1 MAGNLIK
8 VEAGIE
14 GEFEIQKGSLLG
26 EDQLPIAKAMQTWG
40 WGTMFF
46 TTMGMAFNIILI
58 MQGALLILFGNNY
71 IQSIIIMILSSIL
84 LGILFTLNGDIGRR
98 FGIPHT
104 VQLRAVFGTK
114 AGTYI
119 IGIIRAI
126 VALFFFGIQSWIVA
140 MSIDGIFGI
149 LSSGWLQIA
158 QFPRLFVLFVLFSG
172 IQYLLMFYGYKGFE
186 LVAIYGMPLCVIV
199 LIIAL
204 FMMRSEV
211 GTWGPV
217 WQQGSSFAAWGGGK
231 QFLTGFAM
239 LFGSW
244 CTMIIN
250 FSDLTRVVK
259 IDSKKIAVAGSLG
272 YAVGMILAAV
282 IGMTTLSLSMASG
295 LGSEWNPVVWIV
307 KFPNSFVAILILVLV
322 FLAQITTNPQAN
334 MLSPATTLAN
344 LFPAKMNLKKASAV
358 MTIISFFTF
367 PWVILAHQETMMTYL
382 SNVGAILAGIAL
394 IMVAD
399 YWIIR
404 KRQINFQELYNPTGI
419 YRFWNGGINWLA
431 MVAAVLSMILG
442 ALFIDYGGTFIS
454 AISGFLIYLLLMK
467 IFSNTLLPIKN
478 SLIQDKYLHVDNKVI
493 KQV

>member
-1 MAGNLIK
+1 MSDNLIK
-8 VEAGIE
+8 VEAGKE
-14 GEFEIQKGSLLG
+14 GEFEIQKGTLLG
-26 EDQLPIAKAMQTWG
+26 EDQLPLAKDMQNWG

-58 MQGALLILFGNNY
+58 MQGSLLILFGNNY
-71 IQSIIIMILSSIL
+71 IQSIAIMILSSIL
-84 LGILFTLNGDIGRR
+84 LGILFALNGDIGRR
-98 FGIPHT
+98 FGIPHS

-119 IGIIRAI
+119 VGIIRAI

-149 LSSGWLQIA
+149 LSSSWLQIA
-158 QFPRLFVLFVLFSG
+158 QFPRLFVLFVLFSAV
-172 IQYLLMFYGYKGFE
+172 QYLLMFYGYKGFK
-186 LVAIYGMPLCVIV
+186 LVALYGMPVCISV

-204 FMMRSEV
+204 FMMKNEV

-217 WQQGSSFAAWGGGK
+217 WEQGSKFAAWGGGK
-231 QFLTGFAM
+231 EFLAGFAM

-250 FSDLTRVVK
+250 FSDLTRVAK

-272 YAVGMILAAV
+272 YALGMILAAI

-295 LGSEWNPVVWIV
+295 LGTEWNPVVWIV
-307 KFPNSFVAILILVLV
+307 KFPNSFIAILILVLV
-322 FLAQITTNPQAN
+322 FIAQITTNPQAN

-344 LFPAKMNLKKASAV
+344 LFPSKMTIKKSSAV
-358 MTIISFFTF
+358 MTFVSLFTF

-404 KRQINFQELYNPTGI
+404 KRRIVFQELYNPTGI
-419 YRFWNGGINWLA
+419 YRFWSGGINWLA
-431 MVAAVLSMILG
+431 IIAAALSMILG
-442 ALFIDYGGTFIS
+442 SVFINYGGTFIS
-454 AISGFLIYLLLMK
+454 AISGFLIYLALMK
-467 IFSNTLLPIKN
+467 IFSNVLLPIKK
-478 SLIQDKYLHVDNKVI
+478 SLTPDQFLHRDNKVNF
-493 KQV
+493 